1 MVAQNSASFTVFLPG
16 WADEARSP
24 VHPAPL
30 VESMESAL
38 IHTLGGGTL
47 PVNALPGAA
56 CRWQQTVDKP
66 RPPENTVC
74 ADPVHL
80 IAGSDD
86 AQLVPTT
93 RLNVTMD
100 ESMAL
105 VDELNA
111 VLSDEQSGFLVDGAG
126 HWYYHGL
133 EPTALETLPTSA
145 VEGHPMTGVMPRS
158 NEARPWRSL
167 WSEVQMALHQ
177 TSVNQA
183 RQARGEPVINSVWFW
198 GGGSVPEINA
208 DPSVLLFSDDDFV
221 RGLAAE
227 LQIPCQPVERA
238 TELLLDKDTRQ
249 QHIVVDTSLLAGNK
263 NWQDTEQRA
272 SFWCERLS
280 QQVAAVPGLHAELNG
295 LTGCQEVIL
304 PAAVKPRSVLTRLAD
319 LFQK

>member
-38 IHTLGGGTL
+38 IHSLGGGT
-47 PVNALPGAA
+47 PQANALPGAA
-56 CRWQQTVDKP
+56 CRWQQAVDKP
-66 RPPENTVC
+66 SLPENTVC

-93 RLNVTMD
+93 RLSVTMD
-100 ESMAL
+100 ETMAL

-111 VLSDEQSGFLVDGAG
+111 VLSDAQSGFLVDAAG
-126 HWYYHGL
+126 HCYYHGL
-133 EPTALETLPTSA
+133 EPAALMTLPTSA

-158 NEARPWRSL
+158 KEARPWRSL

-183 RQARGEPVINSVWFW
+183 RQARGAPVINSLWFW
-198 GGGSVPEINA
+198 GGGSVPDINV
-208 DPSVLLFSDDDFV
+208 DPSVQLFSDDDFV
-221 RGLAAE
+221 RGLATA
-227 LQIPCQPVERA
+227 LQLSCQPVERA
-238 TELLLDKDTRQ
+238 AGLTLHKDTQQ

-280 QQVAAVPGLHAELNG
+280 RHVVAVPGLQAELNG

-304 PAAVKPRSVLTRLAD
+304 PAAVKPRSLLSRLAD